1 MDYTTEEIYV
11 LVGKDD
17 KTATLTFKYQSES
30 QKLYGD
36 FITVVF
42 IYTQKE
48 RELLDEKIKE
58 LPFKNTGFIKARY
71 LGRDLGE
78 NKKERLIQIG
88 VDSQD
93 IAEILYFTHPQENT
107 FHSRKLRTID
117 TIEIP
122 ISTAP
127 KGEDLNWH
135 YGFKKKLIKEEIGL
149 SPRERNSYLAGKY
162 YFEKDKLTDLENQE
176 IYFEPNVMNQH
187 IEWEYLTIKYLRE
200 EITEDETTR
209 MIKILSIKKS
219 ETNQILDK
227 YLQDAGSSLKKLS
240 KENIEQ
246 FVDIY
251 IKVLHFHDRRL
262 NVLGKTPIYIDVHS
276 YLHIYF
282 RHVEE
287 MQVNKQFEHKDN
299 FQWKEENVFTV
310 MENVIQQINEEIQNH
325 FEKDI
330 KNRYSRYGEQ
340 SIYFEG
346 DYYTFHIE
354 QGGRISTFHKNKKK
368 QDEKVKL

>member
-17 KTATLTFKYQSES
+17 KTANLTFKYQSES

-42 IYTQKE
+42 IYSQKE

-58 LPFKNTGFIKARY
+58 LPFKNTGFIKAIY
-71 LGRDLGE
+71 LGRELGE
-78 NKKERLIQIG
+78 KKKERLIQIG

-93 IAEILYFTHPQENT
+93 ISEILYFTHPPENT
-107 FHSRKLRTID
+107 FHSRTVRTID

-135 YGFKKKLIKEEIGL
+135 YGFRKKLIKEEIGL

-162 YFEKDKLTDLENQE
+162 YFEKEKLTDLENQE
-176 IYFEPNVMNQH
+176 IYFEPTAMNQD

-200 EITEDETTR
+200 EITEDERKR
-209 MIKILSIKKS
+209 MTKILQIKKS

-227 YLQDAGSSLKKLS
+227 YLQDSGSSLKKLS

-246 FVDIY
+246 LVDIY

-262 NVLGKTPIYIDVHS
+262 NVVGKTPIYIDVHS

-310 MENVIQQINEEIQNH
+310 MENVIQQINKEIQNH
-325 FEKDI
+325 FEKDT

-368 QDEKVKL
+368 QDEKASR

>member
-1 MDYTTEEIYV
+1 M
-11 LVGKDD
+11 G
-17 KTATLTFKYQSES
+17 
-30 QKLYGD
+30 
-36 FITVVF
+36 
-42 IYTQKE
+42 
-48 RELLDEKIKE
+48 RELGEK
-58 LPFKNTGFIKARY
+58 
-71 LGRDLGE
+71 
-78 NKKERLIQIG
+78 KKERLIQIG

-93 IAEILYFTHPQENT
+93 ISEILYFTHPPENT
-107 FHSRKLRTID
+107 FHSRTVRNID

-135 YGFKKKLIKEEIGL
+135 YGFRKKLIKEEIGL

-162 YFEKDKLTDLENQE
+162 YFEKEKLTDLENQE
-176 IYFEPNVMNQH
+176 IYFEPTVMNQD

-200 EITEDETTR
+200 EITEDERKR
-209 MIKILSIKKS
+209 MTKILQIKKS

-246 FVDIY
+246 LVDIY
-251 IKVLHFHDRRL
+251 IKVLHFHERRL
-262 NVLGKTPIYIDVHS
+262 NVVGKTPIYIDVHS

-310 MENVIQQINEEIQNH
+310 MENVIQQINKEIQNY
-325 FEKDI
+325 FEKDT

-368 QDEKVKL
+368 QDEKASH